1 MKKGTKSNSGDNKQK
16 DGKEDSGLRNQLK
29 TIRTRLGLS
38 QQGLAQAAGIA
49 RQTVGGIE
57 AERYAPSAQV
67 ALKLAKTLQCRVED
81 LFWLEEDLPVV
92 KAAAGAAMPP
102 EQNVRV
108 TLARIGTQWV
118 AYPLLDDAAFRAE
131 MVPADGV
138 GRMDADGTT
147 VRVRGL
153 EVLENLTRSVVIA
166 GCAPALS
173 LWARSAERWHPD
185 LRVHWT
191 YANSTDALAALAGGR
206 AHAAGV
212 HLSDPAG
219 GVDNASHVR
228 CLLANRGVVLVNI
241 GLWEEGLLVAPGNP
255 LHLKDV
261 ADLAQM
267 GVRIVN
273 REQGAGAR
281 LLLDT
286 QMQTENIPAAAL
298 SGYDRIV
305 LTHQEVARTVQNGQA
320 DAGVSAASVASLYGL
335 DFVPLRA
342 VRYDLAILKD
352 SLPTPPVQMLL
363 ETLGSRWIQSQLK
376 ALGGYDVSRIGEII
390 EV

>member
-1 MKKGTKSNSGDNKQK
+1 MQAEKKISGEDKQK
-16 DGKEDSGLRNQLK
+16 DGREDSGLRNRLK
-29 TIRTRLGLS
+29 AVRTRMGLS
-38 QQGLAQAAGIA
+38 QQELAQAAGIA

-57 AERYAPSAQV
+57 AELYAPSAQV

-92 KAAAGAAMPP
+92 EAVAGAAMLP

-118 AYPLLDDAAFRAE
+118 AYPLLGDAAFRAE

-138 GRMDADGTT
+138 GRMDADGRT

-153 EVLENLTRSVVIA
+153 DVLENLTRSVVIA

-191 YANSTDALAALAGGR
+191 YANSTDALHALAGGR

-212 HLSDPAG
+212 HLSDSAG
-219 GVDNASHVR
+219 GVDNAPHVR
-228 CLLANRGVVLVNI
+228 RMLAGRAVVLVNI

-255 LHLKDV
+255 LRLKNV
-261 ADLAQM
+261 ADLAQI

-286 QMQTENIPAAAL
+286 RMQAENVPSSAL

-305 LTHQEVARTVQNGQA
+305 LTHQDIARMVQSGQA
-320 DAGVSAASVASLYGL
+320 DAGLSAGGVAGLYGL
-335 DFVPLRA
+335 DFVPLKA
-342 VRYDLAILKD
+342 VRYDLAILKE

-363 ETLGSRWIQSQLK
+363 ETLGSRWIQSQLR
-376 ALGGYDVSRIGEII
+376 AMGGYDVSRIGEVI